1 MWARDLAP
9 FTFRQYGLI
18 QLDRLVSLISIT
30 VASFIFNAY
39 NYVYVGF
46 YSWMWIILIL
56 QPLPDPVSP
65 QNDLSND
72 NHSSSGSLY
81 KFKNNIRERFEHS
94 KPVKSPSSAMI
105 YNGKTPNNS
114 TEPLHLPLV
123 HDHYP
128 SVSRPVPIFALHANG
143 SFYVPLTVDS
153 HLLSPFVTDINGDY
167 NLHGFSPLLLHPVT
181 ISVNFNRPSIQSAP
195 LLPSVSF
202 SSKLQNGPLM
212 MVPECRWL
220 KNSTSTIYCF
230 IAVTSREWVFGLKT
244 AFHFIQ

>member
-1 MWARDLAP
+1 
-9 FTFRQYGLI
+9 
-18 QLDRLVSLISIT
+18 
-30 VASFIFNAY
+30 
-39 NYVYVGF
+39 
-46 YSWMWIILIL
+46 MWIILIL